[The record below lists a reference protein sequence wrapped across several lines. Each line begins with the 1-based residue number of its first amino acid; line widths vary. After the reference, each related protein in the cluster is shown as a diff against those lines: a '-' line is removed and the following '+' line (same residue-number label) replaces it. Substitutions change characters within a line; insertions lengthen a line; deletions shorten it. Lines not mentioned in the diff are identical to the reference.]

1 MLGREERKG
10 LASLSESAE
19 SASQTTASVGSRT
32 CLGKD
37 LKVCLERLM
46 DETKLLQSSLEVS
59 PVVEVILV
67 KYLIIGEVFLIE
79 WFICWLGA
87 SECEILL
94 LGGEERVCLFFDLTI
109 VL

>member
-1 MLGREERKG
+1 MLGREKRKS

-19 SASQTTASVGSRT
+19 SASQTTASVDSRT

-46 DETKLLQSSLEVS
+46 DETNLLQCSLEVS

-67 KYLIIGEVFLIE
+67 KYLIVGGVFLIE
-79 WFICWLGA
+79 WFICWLGE

-94 LGGEERVCLFFDLTI
+94 VGVEEMVCLFFDLTI